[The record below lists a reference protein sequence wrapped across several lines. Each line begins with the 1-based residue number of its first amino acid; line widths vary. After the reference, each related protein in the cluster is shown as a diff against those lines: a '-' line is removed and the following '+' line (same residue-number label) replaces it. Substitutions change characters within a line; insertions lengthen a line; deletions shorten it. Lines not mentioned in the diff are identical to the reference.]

1 MKSLKLAIYTCFLFP
16 VQIIL
21 AQNYD
26 ESKVN
31 AFVLPEILKMQDGT
45 EIKTVAEWERKR
57 SPEILQLFEDNIY
70 GQMPKEFDKIT
81 FLVENENKSALDGKA
96 TLRQVAITVSRN
108 QKSLT
113 IHLIMFVPNKPRR
126 KAPVFLVI
134 NHRGI
139 RTMDV
144 TRTRKDGFFPV
155 EEVIDAGYAIAGFDV
170 KDVAPDNK
178 LTFTKGVFELYPE
191 QLTMDNGMGALG
203 AWAWGASRVLD
214 YLEKD
219 KTIDSKKVMVVGH
232 SRGGK
237 AALWCGAQDKRVAV
251 AISND
256 SGESGA
262 ALSKRNYGETIKD
275 IVRTF
280 PYWFCKNYSKYIDQ
294 EKNLPVDQHQLL
306 ALMAPRGVYVAN
318 ASEDLWADPLGQ
330 YQALLNAQPAFK
342 LYGIETNLPKDM
354 PGINEQIIAPKIGF
368 HNREGKHNMTPY
380 DWKQFIVFANNYFE
394 SATQK
399 PEFKKK

>member
-1 MKSLKLAIYTCFLFP
+1 MKSFKILICTSFLFSLQMI
-16 VQIIL
+16 V

-26 ESKVN
+26 ESKTN
-31 AFVLPEILKMQDGT
+31 TCILPEIMKMQNGT
-45 EIKTVAEWERKR
+45 EIKTIDDWEKMRC
-57 SPEILQLFEDNIY
+57 PEILRLFEDNIY
-70 GQMPKEFDKIT
+70 GQMPTDFDKIT
-81 FLVENENKSALDGKA
+81 FSVENENKLALEGKA
-96 TLRQVAITVSRN
+96 TLKQIAITVSRS

-113 IHLIMFVPNKPRR
+113 IHLIMFVPNKLKKR
-126 KAPVFLVI
+126 APIFLVI

-139 RTMDV
+139 RTMDI
-144 TRTRKDGFFPV
+144 TRTKKDGFFPV
-155 EEVIDAGYAIAGFDV
+155 EEVVDAGYAIAGFDV

-178 LTFTKGVFELYPE
+178 STFIKGVFELYPE
-191 QLTMDNGMGALG
+191 QLTMNNGMGALG

-214 YLEKD
+214 YFQKD

-237 AALWCGAQDKRVAV
+237 AALWCGAQDKRVAI

-275 IVRTF
+275 IMRTF
-280 PYWFCKNYSKYIDQ
+280 PYWFCKNYSKYIDM
-294 EKNLPVDQHQLL
+294 EKDLPVDQHMLL

-330 YQALLNAQPAFK
+330 YLSLLNAQPAFA
-342 LYGIETNLPKDM
+342 LYGCKTDLPLSM
-354 PGINEQIIAPKIGF
+354 PSVNGQVLSSNMGF
-368 HNREGKHNMTPY
+368 HNREGKHNMTLY
-380 DWKQFIVFANNYFE
+380 DWNQFIIFANRYFNP
-394 SATQK
+394 S
-399 PEFKKK
+399 